1 MKTQA
6 IVAETPIWINTP
18 HAIVSV
24 YGHNLVS
31 KKELVILA
39 KCLTLPEFA
48 DNDHGVR
55 SVVFRDDGFPKKKK
69 TPRSKATGVMATAC
83 HDSQSIT
90 FNLEETWRVSVERA
104 VKYPN
109 ISVLAIFHQMQVMN
123 MLHEIH
129 HLRMML
135 SEGFDTLSADKLKEE
150 EQLAEEWSLE
160 TLRDMAKETDIE
172 PSHPADSPYLA
183 QKYMSEIA
191 KADGA
196 WAASQRWLMENH
208 VFYRLENKG
217 VVAMSFKKFV
227 QLASDGEEGT
237 NPEHPAWSKDTIF
250 GSTVKDPA
258 EDLVID
264 MTKIG
269 NTYVVV
275 EATTAAPVAPVAQA
289 IPTAPVAPAVQV
301 APVAPVVPAAPNYQ
315 GFPVEDEVAEEPQ
328 EQMEQAAQPQFAPP
342 AATVRQ
348 PVAPQ
353 AMAQPVPST
362 DTERVKA
369 LVFGVFNKCYAH
381 LFNSCGPHAG
391 GFAAAQNV
399 YTMGIALTA
408 EEAAVVTAADCLDE
422 NGRWSAKC
430 PTNLNGQCVLRGLT
444 SKNIGMPYYKL
455 YISYGG
461 QMVERTLLP
470 QNPLTTSKLAAKAKA
485 GSRIMYVKDTV
496 ANEILYKTIDGTWS
510 A

>member
-1 MKTQA
+1 MTQPKA
-6 IVAETPIWINTP
+6 VVAETPIWINTP

-48 DNDHGVR
+48 DNDHGIR
-55 SVVFRDDGFPKKKK
+55 SVVFRADGFPKKKK
-69 TPRSKATGVMATAC
+69 TPRSKAVGVMATAC

-90 FNLEETWRVSVERA
+90 FNLEETWKVSLERA

-109 ISVLAIFHQMQVMN
+109 ISVLAIYHQMQVMN

-135 SEGFDTLSADKLKEE
+135 SEGFDSLSADKLKEE
-150 EQLAEEWSLE
+150 EELAEQWSLA
-160 TLRDMAKETDIE
+160 TIRDMAKETDIE

-196 WAASQRWLMENH
+196 WAAGQRWLMENH
-208 VFYRLENKG
+208 VFYRLENQG

-237 NPEHPAWSKDTIF
+237 NPEHPEWSKDTIF
-250 GSTVKDPA
+250 GSKVKDPA

-275 EATTAAPVAPVAQA
+275 EATTAAPVAP
-289 IPTAPVAPAVQV
+289 TAPIAPVVPVAPAVV
-301 APVAPVVPAAPNYQ
+301 EASILADSSYPE
-315 GFPVEDEVAEEPQ
+315 FPVEDGVYEEP
-328 EQMEQAAQPQFAPP
+328 EQAAFIPPTAPVQQP
-342 AATVRQ
+342 VVQ
-348 PVAPQ
+348 PVAQ
-353 AMAQPVPST
+353 VMAQPAPT
-362 DTERVKA
+362 ADTERVKA

-381 LFNSCGPHAG
+381 LFNNCGPNAG

-430 PTNLNGQCVLRGLT
+430 PTNLNGQYVLRGLT

-485 GSRIMYVKDTV
+485 GGRIMYVKDTV
-496 ANEILYKTIDGTWS
+496 ANDILYKIIDGTWS